1 MSRAIEDASESMAER
16 RAAAAGALVNYEDLR
31 RSAAAARRRVLRSL
45 PDLLARLADA
55 VEKAGGVV
63 TFAAD
68 AAEANRYVTGLALS
82 RGARLVAK
90 SKSMITEE
98 IGLNAALEAEGI
110 EVVETD
116 LGEWLLQLAGEPPS
130 HIVAPAVHMTHADIA
145 RLLHE
150 HGRAEPEGTPEE
162 LTAYA
167 RARLRERFLAAD
179 IGVSG
184 CNFAVAETGTVCLV
198 TNEGNGRMVTSLPP
212 VHVAVMGMERVVD
225 DWDQLDLMMS
235 LLPRAATGQDLSV
248 YTTMVTGPRRPD
260 EVDGPDEF
268 HLVILDNGRSRLLGS
283 EFAEMLSCIRCGACL
298 NVCPVYRRIGGHAY
312 GSVYSGPM
320 GAVLSPLL
328 FGGEACELR
337 LASSLCAA
345 CYEVCP
351 VMIPLQD
358 LLLGLRRRD
367 RESATR
373 RERLLWR
380 AWAWAWS
387 RPRWYRFTAR
397 LATRAGR
404 YLPSRLVPRWS
415 PGRDVPRPE
424 RGRRRASGE
433 GR

>member
-1 MSRAIEDASESMAER
+1 V
-16 RAAAAGALVNYEDLR
+16 L
-31 RSAAAARRRVLRSL
+31 ARL
-45 PDLLARLADA
+45 PELLERLADA
-55 VEKAGGVV
+55 VEDAGGMVA
-63 TFAAD
+63 FAAD
-68 AAEANRYVTGLALS
+68 AAEANRYVVDVARR

-98 IGLNAALEAEGI
+98 IGLNSALEAEGI

-130 HIVAPAVHMTHADIA
+130 HIVAPAVHMTRSDIA

-150 HGRAEPEGTPEE
+150 HGRAESDGTPEE

-179 IGVSG
+179 VGVSG

-248 YTTMVTGPRRPD
+248 YTTMVTGPRGSGER
-260 EVDGPDEF
+260 DGPDEF
-268 HLVILDNGRSRLLGS
+268 HLVIVDNGRSRLLGS
-283 EFAEMLSCIRCGACL
+283 EFSEMLSCIRCGACL

-337 LASSLCAA
+337 FASSLCAA

-367 RESATR
+367 RESAAR
-373 RERLLWR
+373 SERILWR

-387 RPRWYRFTAR
+387 RPRWYRFTTR
-397 LATRAGR
+397 LAALAGR
-404 YLPSRLVPRWS
+404 YVPARLVPRWY
-415 PGRDVPRPE
+415 PGRDVPRPD
-424 RGRRRASGE
+424 RGRRRSGGE
-433 GR
+433 RH